1 MLLLKLRR
9 RIKVKEQDGTI
20 VELRAN
26 LKGKKKKL
34 MQRAK
39 KMQSY

>member
-9 RIKVKEQDGTI
+9 RIKVKEQYGTI
-20 VELRAN
+20 DELRVN